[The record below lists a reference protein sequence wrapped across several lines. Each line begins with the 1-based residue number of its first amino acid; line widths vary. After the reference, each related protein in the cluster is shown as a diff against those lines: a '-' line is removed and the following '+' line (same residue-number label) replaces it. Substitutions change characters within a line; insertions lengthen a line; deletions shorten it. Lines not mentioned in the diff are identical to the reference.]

1 MEEILR
7 AGFAELGLPLD
18 AEALRRFRSYYE
30 YLTERNRDMN
40 LTAIAGEEQT
50 ARLHFLD
57 CCALLAAA
65 DFTRLPLKIAAPGMD
80 ITLLDSLGKRTDFLR
95 SAAQLLGLEGVTVV
109 CARAEEAPP
118 ELREGFDIAVSRAV
132 ARLNVLCELCLPFVR
147 PGGLFIAMKGPDC
160 AEELAE
166 ARGAIRELGGGEARI
181 VPYAVPG
188 TELRHAAVIIEK
200 SAPTPAAYP
209 RRWAKIS
216 KKPL

>member
-30 YLTERNRDMN
+30 YLTERNREMN

-65 DFTRLPLKIAAPGMD
+65 DFTRRRVIDVGSGAGFPGLPLKIASPGMD
-80 ITLLDSLGKRTDFLR
+80 ITLLDSLGKRTDFL
-95 SAAQLLGLEGVTVV
+95 SAAARLLGLEGVTVV

-132 ARLNVLCELCLPFVR
+132 ARLNVHRHEG
-147 PGGLFIAMKGPDC
+147 PGLRRRARRSARRHPRAGRR
-160 AEELAE
+160 
-166 ARGAIRELGGGEARI
+166 RGAHRALRRAGHGAAPRGGDN
-181 VPYAVPG
+181 
-188 TELRHAAVIIEK
+188 
-200 SAPTPAAYP
+200 
-209 RRWAKIS
+209 
-216 KKPL
+216 

>member
-7 AGFAELGLPLD
+7 AGFAEL
-18 AEALRRFRSYYE
+18 
-30 YLTERNRDMN
+30 
-40 LTAIAGEEQT
+40 
-50 ARLHFLD
+50 
-57 CCALLAAA
+57 
-65 DFTRLPLKIAAPGMD
+65 PLKIASPGMD

-160 AEELAE
+160 DEELAE
-166 ARGAIRELGGGEARI
+166 ARGAIRELGGSEARSA
-181 VPYAVPG
+181 PYAVPG